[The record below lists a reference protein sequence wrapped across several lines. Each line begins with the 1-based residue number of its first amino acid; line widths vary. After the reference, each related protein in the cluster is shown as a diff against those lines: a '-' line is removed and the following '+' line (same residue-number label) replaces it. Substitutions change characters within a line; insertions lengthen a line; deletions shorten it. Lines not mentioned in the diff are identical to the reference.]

1 MRSRS
6 FGRAAARGAFVLLV
20 AGLLTA
26 CDAGPTSPEAKR
38 AVAPSTAS
46 RDGDPGPQP
55 ETTCRSGW
63 MVMDGKWYCEN
74 P

>member
-1 MRSRS
+1 MHSGS
-6 FGRAAARGAFVLLV
+6 FGRVSVRTALILLAAGTFS
-20 AGLLTA
+20 A
-26 CDAGPTSPEAKR
+26 CDAGVTSPEPRR

>member
-1 MRSRS
+1 MHSRS
-6 FGRAAARGAFVLLV
+6 FGRVAARVTVVLLA
-20 AGLLTA
+20 AGLLSA
-26 CDAGPTSPEAKR
+26 CDASPTSPASKR

-63 MVMDGKWYCEN
+63 VVLDGKWYCEDA
-74 P
+74 